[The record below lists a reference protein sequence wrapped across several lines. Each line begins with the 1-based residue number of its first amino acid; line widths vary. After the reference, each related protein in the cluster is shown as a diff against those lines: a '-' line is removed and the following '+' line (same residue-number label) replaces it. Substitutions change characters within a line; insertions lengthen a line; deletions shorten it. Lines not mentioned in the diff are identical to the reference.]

1 MVSLIL
7 ISNNATQRNATQRNA
22 TQRNATQ
29 RNATQRNANNLNFSV
44 YSIYFNLYYVYSLNI
59 YFLICYFQISQI
71 LKFQKLE
78 NCIFIFKNAFYKK
91 FNFMEEIMSQKTTKR
106 VFTRKSKLF
115 LILASMILALSCKNP
130 LGDESGGSGSG
141 GAGGG
146 GSGGG
151 QTITNEQGK
160 VFPAW
165 YLTAEQQQQNF
176 SMGPTIVFQSRKNPR
191 KQYRIPAIIVADNG
205 NIIAIAD
212 DRYTH
217 GGDIGLYK
225 GLIDIVYKVSKD
237 GGKNWSAA
245 KIMGNKS
252 TNPEYDRA
260 LNKGDALVFKANDG
274 TLVCMAVS
282 GGGFANATDSTPSR
296 MLRSESKDNGETWSD
311 WKEVGQ
317 NLINKIKNSFSKDS
331 SGKGIPK
338 AFAPSGRGLTLKDGT
353 FAAAMIGQVNNGGFY
368 GLYIYSTDKG
378 ENWDCADN
386 WIPGTGGNGM
396 WNEPKVIA
404 ELNDGKLL
412 MSVRN
417 EQRGRN
423 RMYAVSTDVPVKGK
437 CSWPLQLSAWDN
449 FVDGR
454 SDAEGVVWTREKEQ
468 DKNRILH
475 IAAGPENRKGLKL
488 FLSRDEGKSFS
499 EAKVLLDI
507 NTVAA
512 YSSLD
517 VCGDGTI
524 VTLAEEQVS
533 ENGAS
538 PYDIVFRRYNM
549 KAITGE
555 VYKTEWYKDIK

>member
-1 MVSLIL
+1 
-7 ISNNATQRNATQRNA
+7 
-22 TQRNATQ
+22 
-29 RNATQRNANNLNFSV
+29 
-44 YSIYFNLYYVYSLNI
+44 
-59 YFLICYFQISQI
+59 
-71 LKFQKLE
+71 
-78 NCIFIFKNAFYKK
+78 
-91 FNFMEEIMSQKTTKR
+91 MSQKTTKR

-165 YLTAEQQQQNF
+165 YLTEQQQQQNF

-191 KQYRIPAIIVADNG
+191 KQYRVPAIIVADNG

-217 GGDIGLYK
+217 GGDIGAG

-237 GGKNWSAA
+237 GGKNWSEA

-252 TNPEYDRA
+252 TSGDYSKA

-274 TLVCMAVS
+274 DLVCMAVS
-282 GGGFANATDSTPSR
+282 GGGFANAKEETPSR
-296 MLRSESKDNGETWSD
+296 MVRSVSKDNGETWSD

-317 NLINKIKNSFSKDS
+317 ELIQTKVKTKFGAPKI
-331 SGKGIPK
+331 
-338 AFAPSGRGLTLKDGT
+338 FAPAGRGLTLKDGT
-353 FAAAMIGQVNNGGFY
+353 FAAAMIGASGSGGWY
-368 GLYIYSTDKG
+368 GLYVYSTDKG
-378 ENWDCADN
+378 ETWDCADN
-386 WIPGTGGNGM
+386 WIAGTGGNGI

-417 EQRGRN
+417 ESPGGK
-423 RMYAVSTDVPVKGK
+423 RMYAISTDVPVNGK
-437 CSWPLQLSAWDN
+437 CSWPMTLSAWN
-449 FVDGR
+449 GIIYGR

-468 DKNRILH
+468 DKNRMLH
-475 IAAGPENRKGLKL
+475 ISAGPENRKGLKL
-488 FLSRDEGKSFS
+488 FLSEDEGRNPTSWR
-499 EAKVLLDI
+499 EVKVLLDI

-555 VYKTEWYKDIK
+555 VYKTEWYKDIKK

>member
-1 MVSLIL
+1 
-7 ISNNATQRNATQRNA
+7 
-22 TQRNATQ
+22 
-29 RNATQRNANNLNFSV
+29 
-44 YSIYFNLYYVYSLNI
+44 
-59 YFLICYFQISQI
+59 
-71 LKFQKLE
+71 
-78 NCIFIFKNAFYKK
+78 
-91 FNFMEEIMSQKTTKR
+91 MSQKTTKR

-115 LILASMILALSCKNP
+115 LVLASMILALSCKNP

-176 SMGPTIVFQSRKNPR
+176 SMGPTIVFQSRKSPK

-237 GGKNWSAA
+237 GGKNWSAE
-245 KIMGNKS
+245 KILGNRS
-252 TNPEYDRA
+252 TDADYSKA
-260 LNKGDALVFKANDG
+260 QNKGDALVFRANDG
-274 TLVCMAVS
+274 DLVCMAVS
-282 GGGFANATDSTPSR
+282 GGGFANATESTPSR
-296 MLRSESKDNGETWSD
+296 MLRSESKDNGETWSA
-311 WKEVGQ
+311 WEEVGKD
-317 NLINKIKNSFSKDS
+317 LINSIKNKW
-331 SGKGIPK
+331 KNPK
-338 AFAPSGRGLTLKDGT
+338 AFAPAGRGLTLKDGT
-353 FAAAMIGQVNNGGFY
+353 FAAAMIGATDSGGLY

-378 ENWDCADN
+378 KTWKRSENFIAS
-386 WIPGTGGNGM
+386 TGGHGQ

-417 EQRGRN
+417 GMSRAGKN
-423 RMYAVSTDVPVKGK
+423 DPRMYAISLDVPVNGN
-437 CSWPLQLSAWDN
+437 CNWPDSLSAWQPIRCGG
-449 FVDGR
+449 V
-454 SDAEGVVWTREKEQ
+454 DAEGVVWTRANEQ
-468 DKNRILH
+468 DKNRMLH
-475 IAAGPENRKGLKL
+475 IQAGPNGRQSLKL
-488 FLSRDEGKSFS
+488 FLSTDEGINWTV
-499 EAKVLLDI
+499 AKVILGDE
-507 NTVAA
+507 TPAA

-524 VTLAEEQVS
+524 ITLAEEGTKAGVH
-533 ENGAS
+533 
-538 PYDIVFRRYNM
+538 YDIVFRRYNM
-549 KAITGE
+549 NAITGE
-555 VYKTEWYKDIK
+555 VYKTSWYK

>member
-1 MVSLIL
+1 
-7 ISNNATQRNATQRNA
+7 
-22 TQRNATQ
+22 
-29 RNATQRNANNLNFSV
+29 
-44 YSIYFNLYYVYSLNI
+44 
-59 YFLICYFQISQI
+59 
-71 LKFQKLE
+71 
-78 NCIFIFKNAFYKK
+78 
-91 FNFMEEIMSQKTTKR
+91 MSQTTKR

-165 YLTAEQQQQNF
+165 YLTAEQQQQDF
-176 SMGPTIVFQSRKNPR
+176 SMGPTILFQSTKTPT
-191 KQYRIPAIIVADNG
+191 QHYRIPAIIVADNG

-212 DRYTH
+212 NRYNH
-217 GGDIGLYK
+217 GGDIGVTT
-225 GLIDIVYKVSKD
+225 GLIDVVYKVSKD
-237 GGKNWSAA
+237 GGYNWSGE
-245 KIMGNKS
+245 KIMGNMS
-252 TNPEYDRA
+252 TSSDRGKA
-260 LNKGDALVFKANDG
+260 LSKGDPLVFKANDG
-274 TLVCMAVS
+274 TLVCMAVA
-282 GGGFANATDSTPSR
+282 GGGFGNATVNTPSR
-296 MLRSESKDNGETWSD
+296 MVRSVSKDNGETWSN
-311 WKEVGQ
+311 WEEVGQ
-317 NLINKIKNSFSKDS
+317 ELIQTKVKTKF
-331 SGKGIPK
+331 GAPK
-338 AFAPSGRGLTLKDGT
+338 AFASSGRGLTLKDGT
-353 FAAAMIGQVNNGGFY
+353 FAAAMLGATGNGGLY

-378 ENWDCADN
+378 LNWDCADN
-386 WIPGTGGNGM
+386 FIPGTGGNGS

-417 EQRGRN
+417 EARGRN
-423 RMYAVSTDVPVKGK
+423 RMYAVSTDGK

-454 SDAEGVVWTREKEQ
+454 SDAEGVVWTREKEH
-468 DKNRILH
+468 DKNRMLH

-524 VTLAEEQVS
+524 VTLSEEYNTS
-533 ENGAS
+533 NTTLGTAD
-538 PYDIVFRRYNM
+538 YDLVFRRYNM
-549 KAITGE
+549 KAITRE
-555 VYKTEWYKDIK
+555 VYKTEWYKEIK

>member
-1 MVSLIL
+1 
-7 ISNNATQRNATQRNA
+7 
-22 TQRNATQ
+22 
-29 RNATQRNANNLNFSV
+29 
-44 YSIYFNLYYVYSLNI
+44 
-59 YFLICYFQISQI
+59 
-71 LKFQKLE
+71 
-78 NCIFIFKNAFYKK
+78 
-91 FNFMEEIMSQKTTKR
+91 MSQKTTKR

-165 YLTAEQQQQNF
+165 YLTEQQQQQNF
-176 SMGPTIVFQSRKNPR
+176 SMGPTIVFQSRKNPK

-217 GGDIGLYK
+217 GGDIGLAG

-237 GGKNWSAA
+237 GGKNWSEA

-252 TNPEYDRA
+252 TDGAFAKA

-274 TLVCMAVS
+274 DLVCMAVS
-282 GGGFANATDSTPSR
+282 GGGFANAKEETPSR
-296 MLRSESKDNGETWSD
+296 MLRSESTDNGETWSD
-311 WKEVGQ
+311 WEEVGQ
-317 NLINKIKNSFSKDS
+317 NLIQTKVKTKFGKPKI
-331 SGKGIPK
+331 
-338 AFAPSGRGLTLKDGT
+338 FAPAGRGLTLKDGT
-353 FAAAMIGQVNNGGFY
+353 FGAAMIGEANTGGWY
-368 GLYIYSTDKG
+368 GLYVFSRDKG
-378 ENWDCADN
+378 KTWDCADQ
-386 WIPGTGGNGM
+386 WIAGTGGNGI
-396 WNEPKVIA
+396 WNEPKLIA

-417 EQRGRN
+417 ESANGK
-423 RMYAVSTDVPVKGK
+423 RMYAISTDVPVNGK
-437 CSWPLQLSAWDN
+437 CSWPLTLSAWDN
-449 FVDGR
+449 IIYGR
-454 SDAEGVVWTREKEQ
+454 SDAEGVVWTRETEH
-468 DKNRILH
+468 DKNRMLH
-475 IAAGPENRKGLKL
+475 ISAGPENRKGLKL
-488 FLSRDEGKSFS
+488 FLSEDEGRNQTSWREIKR
-499 EAKVLLDI
+499 LLSD
-507 NTVAA
+507 NEVAA
-512 YSSLD
+512 YASMD
-517 VCGDGTI
+517 VCGDGTV

-533 ENGAS
+533 EVGAT